1 MDNNYHEIQ
10 ELLHQKADLYARL
23 KLLPYDG
30 TPEVKTN
37 HDKKYLYIRKR
48 VAGKLTSE
56 YIDVYN
62 EDLYAFLLK
71 NAQQAKELKKQ
82 IRKIEK

>member
-37 HDKKYLYIRKR
+37 MIKSIYIF
-48 VAGKLTSE
+48 VNVLPVS
-56 YIDVYN
+56 
-62 EDLYAFLLK
+62 
-71 NAQQAKELKKQ
+71 
-82 IRKIEK
+82 